1 MFALSVTTQVEDND
15 QRNTMTMIKM
25 EGDKFMSFIYMSIF
39 FLAMISHEVALE
51 YASKKFS
58 HINSFATIVT
68 LFQFGSCFILP
79 FIISCGEVRHTFPK
93 SKIEYFRYVQLS
105 IAVFGATTLATHSL
119 KYVSYPTKVIFKSAK
134 LIPTMIVST
143 FMNRG
148 TSYKWLDYLA
158 ATFLCLG
165 AAGYAYDTGSTSEV
179 SDSYIGIVL
188 LLCSILCD
196 SIVPNFQ
203 QRLMQSN
210 DTKHTSSLP
219 TNNNNSSSTN
229 SKETPNNNNNGLS
242 ALALMF
248 NMNSIGFIT
257 LLFYLVLSR
266 SQISISPLFLFYL
279 SLIGLSLSTAV
290 LAYTKLIKMSGSVLA
305 VTVSTLR
312 KVATVFLS
320 YIIFPKQLLPIHF
333 VSGLFVLVGLILNS
347 KLVKK

>member
-1 MFALSVTTQVEDND
+1 MS
-15 QRNTMTMIKM
+15 KM
-25 EGDKFMSFIYMSIF
+25 EKDKYMLFLYMSIF

-51 YASKKFS
+51 YASKEFS
-58 HINSFATIVT
+58 NIPSFATIVT
-68 LFQFGSCFILP
+68 LFQFGSCVILP
-79 FIISCGEVRHTFPK
+79 FIISRGEVRHTFPK
-93 SKIEYFRYVQLS
+93 QKVEYYNYFLLS
-105 IAVFGATTLATHSL
+105 FAVFGATTLATHSL

-148 TSYKWLDYLA
+148 GTGYKWLDYLA
-158 ATFLCLG
+158 ASFLCLG
-165 AAGYAYDTGSTSEV
+165 AAGYAYDSGSTSEV
-179 SDSYIGIVL
+179 SDSYIGIL
-188 LLCSILCD
+188 LLSCSIVCD

-210 DTKHTSSLP
+210 NTKYTPSLP
-219 TNNNNSSSTN
+219 TNNNISSSTN
-229 SKETPNNNNNGLS
+229 HSKEETTTSNNNNNGLS

-257 LLFYLVLSR
+257 LLFYLLLSSLSS
-266 SQISISPLFLFYL
+266 SQEISLSPLFLFYL

-312 KVATVFLS
+312 KVITVVLS
-320 YIIFPKQLLPIHF
+320 YIIFPKVLLPIHF
-333 VSGLFVLVGLILNS
+333 LSGLFVLVGLILNS